1 MGRKRSP
8 RRVLVATDQ
17 PSCPM
22 SALEHAAAAAG
33 EGGEVV
39 LASVI
44 VVPVTQPLDANLE
57 RSVTRAC
64 EVLEDAEAAARE
76 RGGAFDTRLVRARSF
91 AKGVLQTL
99 EAEPFDLL
107 VLERSREQ
115 LRNGAGAQTQ
125 ALLEKAPTTTVL
137 VRPRETQG

>member
-1 MGRKRSP
+1 MGRKRLP

-17 PSCPM
+17 SACPM
-22 SALEHAAAAAG
+22 AALDHAAAAAG

-39 LASVI
+39 LASII
-44 VVPVTQPLDANLE
+44 VVPVTQPLDASLE
-57 RSVTRAC
+57 GSVTRAC
-64 EVLEDAEAAARE
+64 EVLEDAEAVARAQ
-76 RGGAFDTRLVRARSF
+76 GGAFDTRLVRARSF
-91 AKGVLQTL
+91 VKGVLQTL

-107 VLERSREQ
+107 VVERGRDQ

-137 VRPRETQG
+137 IRPRD